1 MIFKR
6 QLNDAAHPAA
16 SPVIFL
22 DPSGRRWQKVRIITS
37 AFAALL
43 LVGILVALPHL
54 NDTPALTATD
64 QQLGPPLTSDTTG
77 RRVPV
82 VGDGPLVRVLKVQRD
97 GGRILG
103 VDPATEGVVATFTAA
118 DAQRIGRSGYVIQ
131 RF

>member
-1 MIFKR
+1 MISR
-6 QLNDAAHPAA
+6 RHLNDAAGQAT
-16 SPVIFL
+16 SPVVFL
-22 DPSGRRWQKVRIITS
+22 DPSGRRWQRVQVIT
-37 AFAALL
+37 AGLAALL
-43 LVGILVALPHL
+43 VVGILVALPHL

-103 VDPATEGVVATFTAA
+103 VDPATEGVVATF
-118 DAQRIGRSGYVIQ
+118 
-131 RF
+131 